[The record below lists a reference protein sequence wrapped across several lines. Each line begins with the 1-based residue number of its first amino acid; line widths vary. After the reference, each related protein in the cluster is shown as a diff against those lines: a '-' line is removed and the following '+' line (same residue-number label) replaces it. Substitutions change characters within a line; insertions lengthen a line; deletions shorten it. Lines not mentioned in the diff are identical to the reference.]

1 MPAESSTNLEHQIRS
16 QPDALTALLGS
27 ADVRRQVHEA
37 AERLHRS
44 RRLWVVGTGTSLHAA
59 ELGASLIQLSGRQA
73 HAVPAMQFVDFAP
86 LVGPQDGV
94 IVITHT
100 AETAFALSTR
110 AQAFTAGLGPVLI
123 TKRGSGFPDAIETV
137 EKETSDTYTV
147 SYTTAVLALAML
159 AKELGAEQLD
169 DATLGR
175 VPAAVAAAIADPS
188 VGAIPQPERLLV
200 LVGAGPSAVTAREG
214 ALKVRE
220 ASRFLAEGYDA
231 EYLLH
236 GSAVPLD
243 ARDRLVAL
251 FPPGSER
258 PGRGGRARRR
268 TGARPGHAPGRAGRS
283 SRHARAAPAHGPAAA
298 PGAAVRGGA
307 FAEPRHRHRG
317 SVERPGDLGDRRAVT
332 PVHREPATT
341 ERTP

>member
-1 MPAESSTNLEHQIRS
+1 MPAETSTNLEHQIRS

-110 AQAFTAGLGPVLI
+110 AQAFTAGLGPVMI

-137 EKETSDTYTV
+137 DKETSDTYTV

-159 AKELGAEQLD
+159 AKELGADQLD
-169 DATLGR
+169 DATLER
-175 VPAAVAAAIADPS
+175 VPTAVAAAIADPA
-188 VGAIPQPERLLV
+188 VDAIPQPERLLV

-220 ASRFLAEGYDA
+220 ASRFLAEGYDV

-251 FPPGSER
+251 FPPDPSGLVEAVARAGESER
-258 PGRGGRARRR
+258 VPVTRLI
-268 TGARPGHAPGRAGRS
+268 
-283 SRHARAAPAHGPAAA
+283 
-298 PGAAVRGGA
+298 
-307 FAEPRHRHRG
+307 E
-317 SVERPGDLGDRRAVT
+317 PGDLPIALAQLPLTARLQLLALRFALERSQNPDTVIVGAWND
-332 PVHREPATT
+332 PATWAIGA
-341 ERTP
+341 P

>member
-1 MPAESSTNLEHQIRS
+1 
-16 QPDALTALLGS
+16 
-27 ADVRRQVHEA
+27 
-37 AERLHRS
+37 
-44 RRLWVVGTGTSLHAA
+44 
-59 ELGASLIQLSGRQA
+59 
-73 HAVPAMQFVDFAP
+73 MQFVDFAP

-188 VGAIPQPERLLV
+188 VDAIPQPERLLV

-251 FPPGSER
+251 FPPDPSGLVE
-258 PGRGGRARRR
+258 AV
-268 TGARPGHAPGRAGRS
+268 AHAGEAEHVPVTRLVEPADLPD
-283 SRHARAAPAHGPAAA
+283 HARAAPAHGPAAA

-307 FAEPRHRHRG
+307 LAGPRHGDRRR
-317 SVERPGDLGDRRAVT
+317 VERPGDLGDRRAVAAA
-332 PVHREPATT
+332 HREAATT
-341 ERTP
+341 GRTP